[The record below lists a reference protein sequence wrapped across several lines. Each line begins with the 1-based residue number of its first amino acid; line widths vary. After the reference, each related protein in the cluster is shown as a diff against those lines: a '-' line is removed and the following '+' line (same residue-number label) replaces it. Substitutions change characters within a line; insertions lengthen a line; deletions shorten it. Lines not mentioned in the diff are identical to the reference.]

1 MINDFRTHEISTT
14 DIQVSIYNF
23 SYCESYK
30 EVFQVLQSFQII
42 NLLSP
47 HPICFWRKQNQ
58 NKEAVTKTAWSVRS
72 TAPPAICSEI

>member
-1 MINDFRTHEISTT
+1 MRTSMINDFRTHEISTT

-47 HPICFWRKQNQ
+47 HPICF
-58 NKEAVTKTAWSVRS
+58 
-72 TAPPAICSEI
+72 